1 MIQIYSQKNTNYTVN
16 GDAVLTPSLCE
27 INTDGWQL
35 ALEHPLDEEGRWRLI
50 AEGAVL
56 KVPSFLPD
64 GQLFRIFNVLKSDD
78 GVTATAQPIFFDSK
92 DDCLLIDVRPTGKT
106 GQQALDIL
114 TAGTKYSGSSDIPG
128 TSTAYYQLKN
138 LMEALTGEDENSFIN
153 RWGGEV
159 LYNNYEIVINNR
171 LGADNGVGLLYGKN
185 IPENGMSVETDLS
198 GVVTRIYPKAYNGR
212 MMSGTLY
219 VDSPNIN
226 AYPTVKQKV
235 MEFADVRLAEDISG
249 TEDTEGLVV
258 CADQTALNA
267 ALRQKCQ
274 EQFSAGIDAPAVTIA
289 CDMMLLADT
298 ANYADLKDLETVSL
312 GDTVHCKNNQLG
324 ITTTARVTSLV
335 YDCIRKG
342 VKSVVIGS
350 EPYNY
355 IADTSSTI
363 QAADAVIDKGNNTL
377 LADRIAGI
385 INLMHTSLRAQKDI
399 AEKQDVR
406 AILFEDL
413 DENSPTFGAL
423 CIGTQGIQIS
433 KQRTP
438 EGTDWVWTTAINF
451 QAVNA
456 SVILTGELWANLIK
470 TGRIESKDG
479 TVYFDLDKDELASS
493 KLVDPQGDV
502 YVVVG
507 TDIDMAA
514 EGLFLYKDDAKFAQL
529 YINANHDT
537 ELLSKSGIGIRSHG
551 GTNNPTNLIYMDKD
565 TDGNGY
571 VYISRANGS
580 SFVTSLRMGA
590 EGTYLRNPN
599 GISSFQADNDNT
611 VLRNPGNGVIF
622 RGNASVTA
630 LYNQNGIETFQSD
643 EENTVLRNPVNG
655 VVLRG
660 NDETTN
666 LYNPAG
672 ICAFQADN
680 DNIALR
686 NSLDRVIF
694 RGNYETTDLY
704 NPGNVNT
711 FHSDTN
717 NTILTSPTGNCAIF
731 LENDKIEFTIH
742 GAIVAYVDATGFHN
756 A

>member
-456 SVILTGELWANLIK
+456 SAILTGELWANLIKTGRIESQDGSTYFDLDTAELVASKGNIIGGLIK

-479 TVYFDLDKDELASS
+479 TVYFDLDEG
-493 KLVDPQGDV
+493 KLVASEIIGKGDEP
-502 YVVVG
+502 G
-507 TDIDMAA
+507 QLIIEDNDGAA
-514 EGLFLYKDDAKFAQL
+514 FGEVLTYKKGNSILLQLFEAFNTVITLAF
-529 YINANHDT
+529 
-537 ELLSKSGIGIRSHG
+537 
-551 GTNNPTNLIYMDKD
+551 
-565 TDGNGY
+565 
-571 VYISRANGS
+571 NGS
-580 SFVTSLRMGA
+580 EFPQIQA
-590 EGTYLRNPN
+590 WKN
-599 GISSFQADNDNT
+599 GNQISM
-611 VLRNPGNGVIF
+611 
-622 RGNASVTA
+622 SV
-630 LYNQNGIETFQSD
+630 QNGGIVLSNGRVEIYATLANSSSGGCRLIINGNENQFQF
-643 EENTVLRNPVNG
+643 LING
-655 VVLRG
+655 AV
-660 NDETTN
+660 
-666 LYNPAG
+666 
-672 ICAFQADN
+672 
-680 DNIALR
+680 
-686 NSLDRVIF
+686 
-694 RGNYETTDLY
+694 
-704 NPGNVNT
+704 
-711 FHSDTN
+711 
-717 NTILTSPTGNCAIF
+717 
-731 LENDKIEFTIH
+731 
-742 GAIVAYVDATGFHN
+742 VAYIDSSGFHN